1 MKSSFHAISCEDQPT
16 ILKSQS
22 ANNGYSGSAA
32 AQRMNTQSPVSL
44 LYQYSAGFL
53 ELSKECSISPETDR
67 KASSAHSLS
76 QDLCYTL

>member
-53 ELSKECSISPETDR
+53 ELSKSVVKFNSLHVQNDRDHCSDAE
-67 KASSAHSLS
+67 SAL
-76 QDLCYTL
+76 